1 MRYRDRHT
9 TAGELDY
16 LFDPAA
22 ICVEVDVDRI
32 VVVAGHSVD
41 TDKACSLIKVHI
53 IKVEEYVVTDTLDA
67 CSVSSIGVTVDKVA
81 IGTVKPLVSLLTRGE
96 QEAAEI
102 NTQIG
107 LVKLKLDVLF
117 ACKTA

>member
-32 VVVAGHSVD
+32 VVVAGHS
-41 TDKACSLIKVHI
+41 
-53 IKVEEYVVTDTLDA
+53 LDA

-102 NTQIG
+102 NTQIC
-107 LVKLKLDVLF
+107 LVKLKIDVLF